1 MLEACFQR
9 LLEEISKVQNSHV
22 GSTDEKA
29 MLSRNWEFI
38 YSDWGEWVVIYCSTR
53 NRPGG
58 YWIYPM
64 LCPIANLES
73 LKEQL
78 PEYSIDQPSVAYDH
92 VSSGTNHW
100 IEPCWG
106 KHEDFATSEIPLFF
120 ARQYY
125 GNPKGKE
132 NYIEFSQM
140 VTHPLGLHWSERLN
154 SYCSID
160 DYGEETEKIKL
171 IKTDDVN
178 LILFSRR
185 TLDKLLHLG
194 DWVLVRYTDF
204 NRFNSKHPSFH
215 SCTSEV
221 FIPTEYEGK
230 FEIRKCDNDYIE
242 FRGAQIEH
250 PKSSKEQL
258 LSWGS
263 SDDGEEKRYADF
275 SVYDWKNKAIL
286 KDYSLRPS
294 NYANYF
300 TKSDLPF
307 ETSHI
312 FFKAEVLDK
321 YKNNPDKYD
330 LSERTIECKGGWY
343 LETYDIN
350 ELNQVH
356 TYAIY
361 LGRLPYKEQ
370 LHWLQYNED
379 PKGPIAKRAYLTD
392 FEAKFPDEIPKLD
405 QLKQSLEILG
415 SLKIGEHG
423 HIIWAPKGGSW
434 DIAFR
439 GLHYVHSENS
449 NQWHDYVIALANAT
463 NEGFI
468 VKPLKAIA
476 KCMGNNDKMLGSL
489 GLIRF
494 ILEASNNNE
503 KIPVIHGVLSDL
515 QNCRSQGKAHGAWK
529 TPEGSLIKDA
539 NNRLLDVVLA
549 INELYGVFKNISS
562 DYEQSKGVNI
572 NGNDR

>member
-1 MLEACFQR
+1 MLEASFQK
-9 LLEEISKVQNSHV
+9 LIEKITTVQSSHV
-22 GSTDEKA
+22 GATDQNA
-29 MLSRNWEFI
+29 MLSRDWEFI
-38 YSDWGEWVVIYCSTR
+38 FSDWGEWVIIHCSTR
-53 NRPGG
+53 GQLGG
-58 YWIYPM
+58 YLICPM
-64 LCPIANLES
+64 LCPLENLES
-73 LKEQL
+73 LKQQL
-78 PEYSIDQPSVAYDH
+78 PECSIPQPSAAYGH

-106 KHEDFATSEIPLFF
+106 KHEDFAASEIPLFF

-125 GNPKGKE
+125 GNPIGKE

-160 DYGEETEKIKL
+160 DYGEEAEKIKL

-194 DWVLVRYTDF
+194 GWVLVRYSDF

-221 FIPTEYEGK
+221 FVPTEYEGK

-258 LSWGS
+258 LSWGDT
-263 SDDGEEKRYADF
+263 DDGEKKRYADF
-275 SVYDWKNKAIL
+275 TVFDWKNDAIL
-286 KDYSLRPS
+286 KDYSLNPS

-300 TKSDLPF
+300 TSSELPF
-307 ETSHI
+307 ETSPI

-330 LSERTIECKGGWY
+330 LSERTIGCRGGWC

-350 ELNQVH
+350 EFSQVH

-370 LHWLQYNED
+370 LHWLQYNEES
-379 PKGPIAKRAYLTD
+379 KGAIAKRAFLTD

-405 QLKQSLEILG
+405 QLKQSLETLG
-415 SLKIGEHG
+415 GLKIGEQG

-434 DIAFR
+434 DIASK
-439 GLHYVHSENS
+439 GLHYVHSENP
-449 NQWHDYVIALANAT
+449 NQWHDFIIALANST
-463 NEGFI
+463 NEGFK
-468 VKPLKAIA
+468 VKPLRAFA
-476 KCMGNNDKMLGSL
+476 KGLGNIDEKLGTL
-489 GLIRF
+489 GLIKF
-494 ILEASNNNE
+494 ILKASGNE
-503 KIPVIHGVLSDL
+503 EIISTTHGVLNDL
-515 QNCRSQGKAHGAWK
+515 QICRGQGKAHGAWER
-529 TPEGSLIKDA
+529 PEGSLIEDA
-539 NNRLLDVVLA
+539 NKRLDDAIKAIMELCKVL
-549 INELYGVFKNISS
+549 NMLEVS
-562 DYEQSKGVNI
+562 
-572 NGNDR
+572 